1 MKNADPR
8 PTLFLTLVRK
18 GFGFLLAR
26 VHRSRLA
33 ALGAA
38 VMALLFARHLAARAQ
53 TTPSRDTAPSGQV
66 YEGEFRRIRESR

>member
-1 MKNADPR
+1 MKTADSR
-8 PTLFLTLVRK
+8 PSLFQTLVRK

-26 VHRSRLA
+26 VHRSRFA

-38 VMALLFARHLAARAQ
+38 AMALLFARHLVARTQ
-53 TTPSRDTAPSGQV
+53 STSSRNTAPSGHV